1 MQETAGSRM
10 PPALH
15 PWRFD
20 LFCIGLVAQLQEAA
34 LSNAWQDSPAQD
46 AAAAAYQRLD
56 QIFGTAM
63 HELLAGWVL
72 PAMQQS
78 LAELCGI
85 LGGSSALPGAA
96 NDDSETWEGSQQQAE
111 GAGNEHS
118 NLQHVS
124 SNGKDWRNHEQST
137 SVPNLRKGAGLSP
150 DEQR

>member
-1 MQETAGSRM
+1 MQETAKSGI

-46 AAAAAYQRLD
+46 AAAAAHQQLD
-56 QIFGTAM
+56 RIFGTAM

-78 LAELCGI
+78 LAELCRI
-85 LGGSSALPGAA
+85 LGGSGALPGAA
-96 NDDSETWEGSQQQAE
+96 SVDSETRNGSQQPAE

-118 NLQHVS
+118 SLQHVS
-124 SNGKDWRNHEQST
+124 SNGNDWRNHEQST
-137 SVPNLRKGAGLSP
+137 PVPNLREGAQLSP

>member
-1 MQETAGSRM
+1 MQENARSRI

-20 LFCIGLVAQLQEAA
+20 LFCISLVAQLQEAA

-46 AAAAAYQRLD
+46 AAAAVHQRLD
-56 QIFGTAM
+56 QIFGTAL

-85 LGGSSALPGAA
+85 LGGSGALPGAA
-96 NDDSETWEGSQQQAE
+96 NADSETRGGSKQQAE
-111 GAGNEHS
+111 GAGNDDS
-118 NLQHVS
+118 SLQHVV
-124 SNGKDWRNHEQST
+124 SNGDEWRNREQST
-137 SVPNLRKGAGLSP
+137 SVPSLREGAELSP